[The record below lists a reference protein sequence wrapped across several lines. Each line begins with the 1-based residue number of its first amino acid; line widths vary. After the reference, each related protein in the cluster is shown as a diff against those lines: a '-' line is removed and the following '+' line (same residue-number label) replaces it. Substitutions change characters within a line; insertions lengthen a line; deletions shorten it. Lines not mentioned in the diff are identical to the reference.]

1 MTKKIER
8 SQVKLK
14 RAAFGFA
21 SAMAL
26 MTAGAISPAAAQDSQ
41 TKEINVG
48 AQALGDAINEIANQ
62 SGVQIVLYS
71 EDAKGVSAP
80 ALEGTYTVEQA
91 LEAVLVN
98 TGLEYR
104 RINERTIA
112 VAPPERLA
120 AQSNRSEAAAIV
132 PVSTQQ
138 NFDAAPQSRAAE
150 IEEADEEDDPSIQ
163 DVIIVR
169 ALKREQDLQDVPASL
184 SVFGS
189 EDLDAFQIDTIRD
202 ISRLTPNF
210 LGSSFTN
217 TQPVFAIRGG
227 ANTLSAIGTSEP
239 VGVYVD
245 EVYLPRFSGADFELF
260 DLESVEV
267 LRGPQ
272 GTFFGRNVASGAIVL
287 TTAKPSLDDSN
298 IKLQASY
305 GNFNAYELRGLA
317 SGPLSDTVAGKISVS
332 RVERDGFGEDEL
344 TCLEQDDLEST
355 SIRGSLLWQPTDNFE
370 AILSG
375 DYTSDNNG
383 GRTLAAI
390 GFGSDDRRV
399 STLGVPQSFDRDIY
413 GGSLRMTYDA
423 GPGEFISIT
432 GYRESSSEEFFSFN
446 GLSFTQ
452 LPFAFQ
458 QVDRD
463 FEDPRTFS
471 QELRYV
477 SNDDGPFSYIA
488 GLFYLN
494 EDSDRRV
501 ERNRLLNG
509 AGVVI
514 QDVVF
519 DQNIKTNAYAA
530 YVDGTYSLTDKL
542 DLSAGVRYT
551 FENREATLD
560 FIDNNTAANSFLT
573 DGLEEDFDA
582 FTPRVALTYRP
593 NEDVTLYASVSR
605 GFTAGGFNTE
615 ADSLGEITT
624 PFDEETILSY
634 EGGLKTRFA
643 DGKGYANIAYFY
655 QEYEDKQEFV
665 FDTATF
671 VGTILNA
678 ADATIQGVEVELG
691 YQFNEYFGIDA
702 NYGYLDTEFD
712 SFPLGQ
718 GNPEGNTGNEL
729 GNSPNNQFSITAR
742 GEYPIMDGAADL
754 FMNTSYSWTD
764 DYFTGASND
773 PDLSV
778 ESYGL
783 LGANIG
789 VRSADARWTAEL
801 FGENLTDE
809 EFVLIPSDFIVQ
821 AEHLGAPR
829 TYGVRVTLSY

>member
-1 MTKKIER
+1 MTRKIDQ
-8 SQVKLK
+8 SQAKLN
-14 RAAFGFA
+14 RVAFGIA
-21 SAMAL
+21 SAITL
-26 MTAGAISPAAAQDSQ
+26 MTAGTISPAVAQDTQ
-41 TKEINVG
+41 TKEINVE
-48 AQALGDAINEIANQ
+48 AQALGYAINQIANQ
-62 SGVQIVLYS
+62 SGMQIVLYS

-91 LEAVLVN
+91 LDAILVN
-98 TGLEYR
+98 TGLGYR
-104 RINERTIA
+104 RINERTLA
-112 VAPPERLA
+112 VGSPNRLE
-120 AQSNRSEAAAIV
+120 AQSSAA
-132 PVSTQQ
+132 
-138 NFDAAPQSRAAE
+138 D
-150 IEEADEEDDPSIQ
+150 IEEAFEEDNPSIQ
-163 DVIIVR
+163 DVIVVR

-189 EDLDAFQIDTIRD
+189 EDLDAFQIDSIRD
-202 ISRLTPNF
+202 LSRLTPNF

-217 TQPVFAIRGG
+217 TQPIFAIRGG

-260 DLESVEV
+260 DLESLEV

-272 GTFFGRNVASGAIVL
+272 GTFFGRNVASGAIIL
-287 TTAKPSLDDSN
+287 TTAKPSLDDSS
-298 IKLQASY
+298 IKLQTSY

-317 SGPLSDTVAGKISVS
+317 SGPMSDMVAGKVSVS
-332 RVERDGFGEDEL
+332 RVERDGFGQDEL
-344 TCLEQDDLEST
+344 TGREQDDLEST
-355 SIRGSLLWQPTDNFE
+355 ALRGALLWQPNDNFE
-370 AILSG
+370 ALLSG
-375 DYTSDNNG
+375 DYTSDNNR

-399 STLGVPQSFDRDIY
+399 STLGVPQSFDREIY
-413 GGSLRMTYDA
+413 GGSLRITHDA
-423 GPGEFISIT
+423 GHGEFISIT
-432 GYRESSSEEFFSFN
+432 GYRESSSEELFSFN
-446 GLSFTQ
+446 GLNFSR
-452 LPFAFQ
+452 LRFAFQ

-471 QELRYV
+471 QEMRYV
-477 SNDDGPFSYIA
+477 SNDNRPVSYIA
-488 GLFYLN
+488 GVFYLN

-530 YVDGTYSLTDKL
+530 YIDGTYGLTDKL

-551 FENREATLD
+551 FENREAALD
-560 FIDNNTAANSFLT
+560 FIDNNTTANSFLA
-573 DGLEEDFDA
+573 DGLEEGFDA

-593 NEDVTLYASVSR
+593 NEDVTIYASVSR

-634 EGGLKTRFA
+634 ESGLKTRFA
-643 DGKGYANIAYFY
+643 DGKAHANIAYFY
-655 QEYEDKQEFV
+655 QKYEDKQEFV

-678 ADATIQGVEVELG
+678 ADATIQGVEVELD
-691 YQFNEYFGIDA
+691 YQFNEYGGIHA

-718 GNPEGNTGNEL
+718 GNLEGNTGNEL
-729 GNSPNNQFSITAR
+729 GNSPNNQFAITAR

-764 DYFTGASND
+764 DYYTGASND

-783 LGANIG
+783 LGAKIG
-789 VRSADARWTAEL
+789 VRSADARWTAEI
-801 FGENLTDE
+801 FGNNLTDE

-821 AEHLGAPR
+821 AEHLGASR
-829 TYGVRVTLSY
+829 TYGIRVTLLY